1 VTSDV
6 GAGARTSVGRLSSE
20 TPSGDP
26 GTGHAGSTGAVAGY
40 RPGRTLRLSVELRRQ
55 FKRRR
60 TLGVYLLMAALPLL
74 LIGALHLGSGGN
86 GRRNNVINLVDV
98 ATASGL
104 NFTLFVL
111 FASSGFFLVVVFA
124 LFFGD
129 TVASEASWG
138 SLRYLLAAPVPRNR
152 LLRQKWFAALVLS
165 AGALLTLVV
174 VSVVAGGLTYGF
186 GPVQTPVGFSLP
198 QGTALV
204 RLAGM
209 VGYLAV
215 HLLVVGALAFWL
227 STITDA
233 PLAAVGGAVFTMI
246 VFAVLEQVD
255 QLGDIR
261 NWFPSAYST
270 AWTDLLQTPVDSG
283 NLFRGVIQ
291 SLVYV
296 AVLTAL
302 GFRHFQRRDVTS

>member
-1 VTSDV
+1 VSSLSS
-6 GAGARTSVGRLSSE
+6 RGRLGSR
-20 TPSGDP
+20 PGDGATAHVLP
-26 GTGHAGSTGAVAGY
+26 TGAVAGY
-40 RPGRTLRLSVELRRQ
+40 RPERTLRLWVELRRQ

-60 TLGVYLLMAALPLL
+60 TFGVYLLMAALPLI
-74 LIGALHLGSGGN
+74 LIGALHIGGGGD

-111 FASSGFFLVVVFA
+111 FAASGFFLVVVFA

-138 SLRYLLAAPVPRNR
+138 SLRYALATPVPRNR
-152 LLRQKWFAALVLS
+152 LLRQKWYAALVLS
-165 AGALLTLVV
+165 VGALLTLVV
-174 VSVVAGGLTYGF
+174 VSLVAGGLTYGF
-186 GPVQTPVGFSLP
+186 HDVQTPVGFSLA

-204 RLAGM
+204 RLGGM
-209 VGYLAV
+209 VAYLAV

-255 QLGDIR
+255 QLGNIR
-261 NWFPSAYST
+261 NWFPSAYGI

-283 NLFRGVIQ
+283 DLFRGVIQ
-291 SLVYV
+291 ALVYV
-296 AVLTAL
+296 AVLTGL
-302 GFRHFQRRDVTS
+302 GFRHFWRRDVTS